1 VDTSQLAH
9 PKGRT
14 RKQVKAKAK
23 RTRAAHVAAVRAYV
37 FAREQLVCRCCG
49 IRAAESMHEIRP
61 RSLGGKVSRENSI
74 AVCGSGTTM
83 CHGYLQSHEV
93 SVEPTDLARWAEARL
108 VFRALTMR
116 AMKHVAHKGW
126 RVA

>member
-9 PKGRT
+9 PKPEPRKRSKARLART
-14 RKQVKAKAK
+14 R
-23 RTRAAHVAAVRAYV
+23 RAHVAAVRAYV
-37 FAREQLVCRCCG
+37 FAREQNVCRCCG

-74 AVCGSGTTM
+74 ACCGSGTTG
-83 CHGYLQSHEV
+83 CHGFMQNHEI
-93 SVEPTDLARWAEARL
+93 SVEPTDLAKWAEAKL

-116 AMKHVAHKGW
+116 AMRHVASKGW

>member
-9 PKGRT
+9 PKGKT

-23 RTRAAHVAAVRAYV
+23 RTRAAHVAEVRAYV
-37 FAREQLVCRCCG
+37 FAREGGVCRCCG
-49 IRAAESMHEIRP
+49 IREAQSMHEIRP
-61 RSLGGKVSRENSI
+61 RSLGGTVSRENSI
-74 AVCGSGTTM
+74 AACGSGTTG
-83 CHGYLQSHEV
+83 CHGFMQNHEI
-93 SVEPTDLARWAEARL
+93 SVEPTDLAKWAEGRL

-116 AMKHVAHKGW
+116 AMTHCAHKGW